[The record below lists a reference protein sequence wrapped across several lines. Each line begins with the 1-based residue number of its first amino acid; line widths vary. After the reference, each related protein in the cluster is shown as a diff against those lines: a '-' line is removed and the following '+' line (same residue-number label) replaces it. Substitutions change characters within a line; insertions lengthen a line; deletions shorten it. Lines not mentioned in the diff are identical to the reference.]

1 MKKLATLI
9 LALVLVSATALAFTG
24 CDIMVVGYE
33 VSYARGNEAAT
44 GEVPAAN
51 EYSSGAKITLA
62 ENPFTLENY
71 VFGGWTD
78 GEKTYAAGA
87 EYTVPSRK
95 VTLSAV
101 WKKVEYKLDFAAGA
115 AEATGEAPLATSC
128 AWGETV
134 ILPENTFVY
143 NGYAFV
149 GWTDGKKTYA
159 AGDEFVMPLA
169 AVTLTAV
176 WEKATVT
183 YTVTFDPNNAGET
196 WTVEVAEGK
205 LVEKPATDPTIDN
218 GKYFRYW
225 TDEDGAEY
233 DFATP
238 VTGDITLY
246 AKYQYRITYSLG
258 EGVEGTAPEMQW
270 VTGYVA
276 TLSAVKPTREG
287 YIFKGWTDGTT
298 TYAAGDMIR
307 GLSSSFDLVAVWEKE
322 TEKCVVTFNPNNADE
337 PKTWTVEVEKG
348 KTVAKP
354 ATDPTID
361 NGKTFRCW
369 TDEDG
374 AEYDFATPV
383 TGDITLYA
391 KYQYRIT
398 YSLGEGVEG
407 TAPETQ
413 WTGYRVKLSS
423 AKPTREG
430 YTFKG
435 WTDGTATYQPDEYIV
450 PKKETNLVAVWEKE
464 VTEVTYTISFRK
476 AKTWVEEELAK
487 ITGDVPVME
496 NAAAG
501 AKIVLPENPFT
512 YPGYIFKGWADN
524 TKGDNLMA
532 GGAEYVMPAKN
543 VIFIAF
549 WEQEPSYKLIVGT
562 DDYYGFI
569 TLPDS
574 REGSYT
580 NGMFEYYVEAT
591 ESYVDVT
598 FSYTITGTTLKLS
611 GNITAT
617 GTIENNAINIAITY
631 NGKTY
636 IFGTVAPTEP
646 EKPIV
651 TFDKNGGSGADP
663 VVEMTY
669 NANSGMYKVMLPSAT
684 AFTAPAGYVFDKW
697 QIGDK
702 ETNTYAAGKSYMA
715 NPGEAIVIKAIWK
728 AETPVNEFVIEDVNG
743 VKTLTAYNGTAT
755 NVVITEAMGIEAIG
769 NKAFKN
775 KTNIISIDL
784 ASTVKKVGTGAFSG
798 MTNLKYVVLRSET
811 EVSGNAGWVAS
822 GLFGTGRKLVV
833 YIPSSL
839 YSIDSYGDAQYGD
852 SGAWSEQNYDF
863 KKIEELN

>member
-62 ENPFTLENY
+62 GNPFTLENY

-115 AEATGEAPLATSC
+115 ADATGEAPLATSC

-176 WEKATVT
+176 WEKAPVT

-196 WTVEVAEGK
+196 WTVEVEEGR
-205 LVEKPATDPTIDN
+205 LLEKPATDPTIDN

-258 EGVEGTAPEMQW
+258 EGVEGTAPE
-270 VTGYVA
+270 
-276 TLSAVKPTREG
+276 
-287 YIFKGWTDGTT
+287 
-298 TYAAGDMIR
+298 
-307 GLSSSFDLVAVWEKE
+307 
-322 TEKCVVTFNPNNADE
+322 
-337 PKTWTVEVEKG
+337 
-348 KTVAKP
+348 
-354 ATDPTID
+354 
-361 NGKTFRCW
+361 
-369 TDEDG
+369 
-374 AEYDFATPV
+374 
-383 TGDITLYA
+383 
-391 KYQYRIT
+391 
-398 YSLGEGVEG
+398 
-407 TAPETQ
+407 TQ
-413 WTGYRVKLSS
+413 WTGYRIKLSS
-423 AKPTREG
+423 VKPTREG

-464 VTEVTYTISFRK
+464 VTEVTYKISFRK
-476 AKTWVEEELAK
+476 AKTWDEEELAK

-524 TKGDNLMA
+524 TNGDNLMA

-549 WEQEPSYKLIVGT
+549 WEQEPSYQLGAYSTDYTGT
-562 DDYYGFI
+562 I
-569 TLPDS
+569 ILPDS

-617 GTIENNAINIAITY
+617 GTIENNVINIAITY

-702 ETNTYAAGKSYMA
+702 EANTYAAGKSYMA

-743 VKTLTAYNGTAT
+743 VKTLTKYNGTAT

-769 NKAFKN
+769 AKAFKG
-775 KTNIISIDL
+775 KTTIVSIDF
-784 ASTVKKVGTGAFSG
+784 ASTVKSFGMNAFDG
-798 MTNLKYVVLRSET
+798 MTNLQYIVLRSET
-811 EVSGNAGWVAS
+811 EVSGRNCWTNKGA
-822 GLFGTGRKLVV
+822 FGTGMGRKLTV

-839 YSIDSYGDAQYGD
+839 YVVEDEDILYG
-852 SGAWSEQNYDF
+852 SSTSWTSQNYDF

>member
-71 VFGGWTD
+71 VFGGWSD

-115 AEATGEAPLATSC
+115 AEATGEAPLTTSC
-128 AWGETV
+128 EWGETV

-196 WTVEVAEGK
+196 WTVEVEEGK

-233 DFATP
+233 DFT
-238 VTGDITLY
+238 
-246 AKYQYRITYSLG
+246 
-258 EGVEGTAPEMQW
+258 
-270 VTGYVA
+270 
-276 TLSAVKPTREG
+276 
-287 YIFKGWTDGTT
+287 
-298 TYAAGDMIR
+298 
-307 GLSSSFDLVAVWEKE
+307 
-322 TEKCVVTFNPNNADE
+322 
-337 PKTWTVEVEKG
+337 
-348 KTVAKP
+348 
-354 ATDPTID
+354 
-361 NGKTFRCW
+361 
-369 TDEDG
+369 
-374 AEYDFATPV
+374 TPV

-413 WTGYRVKLSS
+413 WAGYRVKLSS
-423 AKPTREG
+423 VKPTREG

-464 VTEVTYTISFRK
+464 VTEVTYKISFRK
-476 AKTWVEEELAK
+476 AKTWDKEELAK
-487 ITGDVPVME
+487 ITGDLPVME

-524 TKGDNLMA
+524 ANGNNLMA

-543 VIFIAF
+543 VTFIAF
-549 WEQEPSYKLIVGT
+549 WEQEPSYQLVAYSNDYTATLI
-562 DDYYGFI
+562 
-569 TLPDS
+569 LPDS
-574 REGSYT
+574 REGSYA
-580 NGMFEYYVEAT
+580 NGLFEYYVEAT
-591 ESYVDVT
+591 ESHVKVT
-598 FSYTITGTTLKLS
+598 FSYAITGTSLKLS

-646 EKPIV
+646 EKPTV
-651 TFDKNGGSGADP
+651 AFDKNGGSGADP

-669 NANSGMYKVMLPSAT
+669 NTNSGMYKVMLPSAT

-697 QIGDK
+697 QIG
-702 ETNTYAAGKSYMA
+702 NYTYAAGKSYMA
-715 NPGEAIVIKAIWK
+715 NPGETIVIKAIWK

-743 VKTLTAYNGTAT
+743 VKTLTKYNGTAT

-769 NKAFKN
+769 KKAFKG
-775 KTNIISIDL
+775 KTTIVSIDF
-784 ASTVKKVGTGAFSG
+784 ASTVKSFGMNAFDG
-798 MTNLKYVVLRSET
+798 MTNLQYIVLRSET
-811 EVSGNAGWVAS
+811 EVSGRNCWTNKGIAGM
-822 GLFGTGRKLVV
+822 GRKLTV

-839 YSIDSYGDAQYGD
+839 YVVEGEDILYG
-852 SGAWSEQNYDF
+852 SSTSWTSQNYDF

>member
-1 MKKLATLI
+1 MLGNAGKNKVINSLKSKKCGQPAKNKRRRPFMKKLATLI

-71 VFGGWTD
+71 VFGGWSD

-101 WKKVEYKLDFAAGA
+101 WEKVEYKLDFAAGA

-196 WTVEVAEGK
+196 WTVEVEEGK

-218 GKYFRYW
+218 GKTFRFW
-225 TDEDGAEY
+225 TDEEGAEY
-233 DFATP
+233 DFTTP
-238 VTGDITLY
+238 VTSNITLY
-246 AKYQYRITYSLG
+246 AKYQY
-258 EGVEGTAPEMQW
+258 
-270 VTGYVA
+270 
-276 TLSAVKPTREG
+276 K
-287 YIFKGWTDGTT
+287 
-298 TYAAGDMIR
+298 
-307 GLSSSFDLVAVWEKE
+307 
-322 TEKCVVTFNPNNADE
+322 
-337 PKTWTVEVEKG
+337 
-348 KTVAKP
+348 
-354 ATDPTID
+354 
-361 NGKTFRCW
+361 
-369 TDEDG
+369 
-374 AEYDFATPV
+374 
-383 TGDITLYA
+383 
-391 KYQYRIT
+391 IT

-413 WTGYRVKLSS
+413 WAGYRVKLSS

-464 VTEVTYTISFRK
+464 VTEVTYKISFRK
-476 AKTWVEEELAK
+476 AKTWDEEELAK
-487 ITGDVPVME
+487 ITGNVPVME

-543 VIFIAF
+543 VTFIAF
-549 WEQEPSYKLIVGT
+549 WEQEPSYQLGAYSN
-562 DDYYGFI
+562 DYTATI
-569 TLPDS
+569 ILPDS
-574 REGSYT
+574 REGSYA
-580 NGMFEYYVEAT
+580 NGKFYYYVEAT
-591 ESYVDVT
+591 ESDVEVT

-646 EKPIV
+646 EKPTV
-651 TFDKNGGSGADP
+651 AFDKNGGSGADP

-669 NANSGMYKVMLPSAT
+669 NTNSGMYKVILPSAT

-715 NPGEAIVIKAIWK
+715 NPGETIVIKAIWK

-743 VKTLTAYNGTAT
+743 VKTLPKYNGTAT

-769 NKAFKN
+769 AKAFQN
-775 KTNIISIDL
+775 NTTITSIDL
-784 ASTVKKVGTGAFSG
+784 ASTVKTLAKNAFMG
-798 MTNLKYVVLRSET
+798 MTNLQYVVLRSET
-811 EVSGNAGWVAS
+811 EVSGNTCWTNKGI
-822 GLFGTGRKLVV
+822 FGTPGMGRKLTV
-833 YIPSSL
+833 YVPSSL
-839 YSIDSYGDAQYGD
+839 YSIDSYGDAQYGS
-852 SGAWSEQNYDF
+852 SGMWSEQHFDF

>member
-78 GEKTYAAGA
+78 GKETYAAGA

-115 AEATGEAPLATSC
+115 ADAAGEAPIATSC

-176 WEKATVT
+176 WEKAIVT

-196 WTVEVAEGK
+196 WTVK
-205 LVEKPATDPTIDN
+205 VE
-218 GKYFRYW
+218 
-225 TDEDGAEY
+225 E
-233 DFATP
+233 
-238 VTGDITLY
+238 
-246 AKYQYRITYSLG
+246 
-258 EGVEGTAPEMQW
+258 
-270 VTGYVA
+270 
-276 TLSAVKPTREG
+276 
-287 YIFKGWTDGTT
+287 
-298 TYAAGDMIR
+298 
-307 GLSSSFDLVAVWEKE
+307 
-322 TEKCVVTFNPNNADE
+322 
-337 PKTWTVEVEKG
+337 G

-361 NGKTFRCW
+361 SGKTFRCW
-369 TDEDG
+369 TDEEG
-374 AEYDFATPV
+374 AEYDFTAPV
-383 TGDITLYA
+383 TGNITLYA
-391 KYQYRIT
+391 KYQYKIT

-413 WTGYRVKLSS
+413 WAGYRVKLSS
-423 AKPTREG
+423 VKPTRDG

-464 VTEVTYTISFRK
+464 VTEVTYKISFRK
-476 AKTWVEEELAK
+476 AKTWDNDVLNQ

-580 NGMFEYYVEAT
+580 NGTFEYYVEAT
-591 ESYVDVT
+591 ESYVDVI

-697 QIGDK
+697 QIG
-702 ETNTYAAGKSYMA
+702 NYPVAGKSYMA

-728 AETPVNEFVIEDVNG
+728 KDTSANEFVIEDVNG
-743 VKTLTAYNGTAT
+743 VKTLTKYNGTAT

-769 NKAFKN
+769 AKAFKG
-775 KTNIISIDL
+775 KTTIVSIDF
-784 ASTVKKVGTGAFSG
+784 ASTVKSFGMNAFDG
-798 MTNLKYVVLRSET
+798 MTNLQYIVLRSET
-811 EVSGNAGWVAS
+811 EVSGRNCWTNKGTAGM
-822 GLFGTGRKLVV
+822 GRKLTV

-839 YSIDSYGDAQYGD
+839 YVVEDEDILYG
-852 SGAWSEQNYDF
+852 SSTSWTSQNYDF